1 MKTAETKSREQAAMR
16 ARHTHVKIG
25 QSKPLNTIHTPRLVP
40 VLPPKEICQYG
51 RNQSGVYLI
60 GSSALG
66 WFKIGQSQDIMG
78 RLGCYRSYPFRIDMK
93 QVWSVED
100 TRCREM
106 EKVLHALVE
115 SKRIRANGG
124 YSEWFN
130 LDILDIHVIRE
141 TMKTFVCISLTLR

>member
-1 MKTAETKSREQAAMR
+1 VDRFERIKGESPDVCRNTNR
-16 ARHTHVKIG
+16 ANSG
-25 QSKPLNTIHTPRLVP
+25 QSVSEIVSSEQLPLHW
-40 VLPPKEICQYG
+40 
-51 RNQSGVYLI
+51 NQSGVYLI

-141 TMKTFVCISLTLR
+141 TMKTFVCIS